1 MVTSSSCKKKHA
13 TRVQQGGCIKPE
25 YCASETGFVRQ
36 FYWSVSEYHA
46 CNGGIVTAREGIMLF
61 KSLRDA
67 TSSFRIPLVS
77 FRFVSFRFVSFRFVS
92 FHSVSFR
99 FVSFRS
105 TRLVFTSGRV
115 STVIGNLHVRAATK
129 NDAGVCPV

>member
-1 MVTSSSCKKKHA
+1 
-13 TRVQQGGCIKPE
+13 
-25 YCASETGFVRQ
+25 
-36 FYWSVSEYHA
+36 
-46 CNGGIVTAREGIMLF
+46 MLF

-92 FHSVSFR
+92 FYSAR
-99 FVSFRS
+99 FHFGPG
-105 TRLVFTSGRV
+105 L